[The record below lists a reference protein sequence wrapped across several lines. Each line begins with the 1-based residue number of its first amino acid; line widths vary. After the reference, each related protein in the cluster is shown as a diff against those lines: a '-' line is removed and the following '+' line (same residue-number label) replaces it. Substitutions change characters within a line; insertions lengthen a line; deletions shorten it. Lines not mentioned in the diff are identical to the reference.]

1 MIKIYD
7 FEHNCQFEAE
17 EFNIDNSQQS
27 CRMCQVSFGRFGD
40 LVLHQQVAHGQ
51 PQPILAGKCLTC
63 GYDVGVGKAALRV
76 HQRSKHSQEAFTCD
90 FCDQTFFA
98 DEEFYVHV
106 RDHVPYNP
114 LETLEEIGEESDEDD
129 DKNEAYGFGK
139 QVKRRGL
146 YRKRV
151 KIEVQP
157 PVTEEI
163 PRIGKKEG
171 GLCPHCGE
179 YYKHVQQHIMYKHE
193 TKKPWKCDQCNYAH
207 ALQKG
212 LQEHVRNCHPKE
224 SDLKVCHICGYKTT
238 LNHNLKEHIERTH
251 EKKRRFTCN
260 LCDAHFYRKNV
271 MERHVR
277 VDHMGERPHKCSH
290 CGETFKHLI
299 VLKRHVNVVHLK
311 IKETCSMCGNQ
322 YTDRKSLQKHQRI
335 HHPEAWAQRPKGR
348 PKRQE

>member
-1 MIKIYD
+1 M
-7 FEHNCQFEAE
+7 
-17 EFNIDNSQQS
+17 
-27 CRMCQVSFGRFGD
+27 
-40 LVLHQQVAHGQ
+40 
-51 PQPILAGKCLTC
+51 
-63 GYDVGVGKAALRV
+63 GVGKAALRV

-114 LETLEEIGEESDEDD
+114 LETLEEIGEESEEDD

-179 YYKHVQQHIMYKHE
+179 VSLIKYGKFSKNHLFVFPFSTTSTSSNTLCTSM
-193 TKKPWKCDQCNYAH
+193 KP
-207 ALQKG
+207 
-212 LQEHVRNCHPKE
+212 
-224 SDLKVCHICGYKTT
+224 
-238 LNHNLKEHIERTH
+238 
-251 EKKRRFTCN
+251 
-260 LCDAHFYRKNV
+260 
-271 MERHVR
+271 
-277 VDHMGERPHKCSH
+277 
-290 CGETFKHLI
+290 
-299 VLKRHVNVVHLK
+299 
-311 IKETCSMCGNQ
+311 
-322 YTDRKSLQKHQRI
+322 KSLGNVINVTMLMPCKKDCKNMYAI
-335 HHPEAWAQRPKGR
+335 AILKKAT
-348 PKRQE
+348 